1 MAHAPAKAMSVARRI
16 WNYPVTRIVA
26 FLLLFFLVTA
36 VLMAPIGIFSIAF
49 GLRLVRI
56 PAVVFAVVE
65 ALGAFVAFFVMV
77 HYVEG
82 RSLKSAGFTVRG
94 SATETIAGYLIGMA
108 IFSLVI
114 AIMAVIGVYH
124 EVGRNAHFRPYLSL
138 ILFLFAGASEE
149 IVFRGYI
156 FQTLE
161 RRWGSGIAVICSSLI
176 FGFAHAGNPGPHESV
191 WHHLAGPAFICLEAG
206 LPLSA
211 AYLATR
217 RLWLPIGI
225 HWAWNFFEGP
235 IYGADVSGISLPTL
249 FRARF
254 TGPFFLTGGSFGPE
268 ASVIALV
275 VGTFAGLL
283 LLRVAIRA
291 GQWKKGE
298 QEAAAAPVAA
308 PLAVSDQQID
318 QVK

>member
-1 MAHAPAKAMSVARRI
+1 MSTPQRFWKHPI
-16 WNYPVTRIVA
+16 TRIVI

-36 VLMAPIGIFSIAF
+36 VLMAPVGLFAIAS
-49 GLRLVRI
+49 GRRPVHV
-56 PAVVFAVVE
+56 PAVVFAAVE

-77 HYVEG
+77 RYVDG
-82 RSLKSAGFTVRG
+82 RSLESAGFTVRG
-94 SATETIAGYLIGMA
+94 VATETVAGYLIGMA

-114 AIMAVIGVYH
+114 AVMAVIGVYH
-124 EVGRNAHFRPYLSL
+124 EIARNVHFSPFLPL
-138 ILFLFAGASEE
+138 ILFLFVGIAEE
-149 IVFRGYI
+149 TVFRGYI

-161 RRWGSGIAVICSSLI
+161 RRWGSGVALVASSLI
-176 FGFAHAGNPGPHESV
+176 FGFAHAGNPGPHESI

-211 AYLATR
+211 SYMATR

-235 IYGADVSGISLPTL
+235 IYGADVSGLTL
-249 FRARF
+249 RTLYQAKF

-291 GQWKKGE
+291 GQWRRG
-298 QEAAAAPVAA
+298 QEPATDSLPVQNE
-308 PLAVSDQQID
+308 DQSTD